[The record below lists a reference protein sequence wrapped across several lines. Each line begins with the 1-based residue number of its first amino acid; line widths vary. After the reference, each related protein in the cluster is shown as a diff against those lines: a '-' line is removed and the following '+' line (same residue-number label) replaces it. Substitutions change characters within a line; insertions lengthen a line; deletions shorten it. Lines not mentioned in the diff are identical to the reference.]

1 MHVLLST
8 QNRPWNESS
17 NMAVSPPL
25 RELNRNCS
33 QTMRPQRRLATAYVR
48 VIITFLSCDSGRL
61 LKVIAKAVRTAVECS
76 QLAILERA
84 LKMDET
90 APNLHSS
97 LAGPTFAARVGT
109 VWTGTLLPL
118 VSAIPQLN
126 LEGLGLLY

>member
-1 MHVLLST
+1 
-8 QNRPWNESS
+8 
-17 NMAVSPPL
+17 MA
-25 RELNRNCS
+25 
-33 QTMRPQRRLATAYVR
+33 
-48 VIITFLSCDSGRL
+48 
-61 LKVIAKAVRTAVECS
+61 AVECS

-84 LKMDET
+84 LQMDET

-109 VWTGTLLPL
+109 VWTGRLLPL